1 MCIHLYCKCLFV
13 YSLILGTR
21 STQYLEQDQL
31 SLTLAL
37 EFCLVKGKYE
47 QYIFAYGQDLFAFN
61 SIYQYCQ
68 LYKEK
73 NMRHTTG
80 VKDC

>member
-31 SLTLAL
+31 SLSSAL
-37 EFCLVKGKYE
+37 EGCLVKGKYGL
-47 QYIFAYGQDLFAFN
+47 YIFAYGKDIFAFDSSTIN
-61 SIYQYCQ
+61 YI
-68 LYKEK
+68 
-73 NMRHTTG
+73 
-80 VKDC
+80 